1 MTALEQLM
9 AEHRVIEGVL
19 DALEAS
25 GPQPARF
32 YLEAVD
38 FIRGFADQAHHR
50 KEEGVLFK
58 AMARYGFPEDQGP
71 VGMMLAEHEEARQI
85 TRALEEAARRMDSGD
100 AAAREHAVRHAQA
113 YASLLRQHIEKEDQ
127 ILYVMAEQAIP
138 PDELEAMAEEFA
150 AIDRDELGPD
160 GRGQYEALAAALQ
173 QQARSG

>member
-1 MTALEQLM
+1 MTALELLM

-19 DALEAS
+19 DALDTG
-25 GPQPARF
+25 GPHPARF
-32 YLEAVD
+32 YLAAVE

-85 TRALEEAARRMDSGD
+85 TRALEAAARRLEAGEQPAGEEAARH
-100 AAAREHAVRHAQA
+100 ARS

-150 AIDRDELGPD
+150 AIDRDELGSG
-160 GRGQYEALAAALQ
+160 GRERYESLAAELPRL
-173 QQARSG
+173 ARAG

>member
-1 MTALEQLM
+1 MRALDLLMT
-9 AEHRVIEGVL
+9 EHRLIEG
-19 DALEAS
+19 ALEALDTRE
-25 GPQPARF
+25 PMPARF
-32 YLEAVD
+32 YLDAVE

-85 TRALEEAARRMDSGD
+85 TRALEDAARRLEAGEQ
-100 AAAREHAVRHAQA
+100 AAGEEAARHAQA

-127 ILYVMAEQAIP
+127 ILYVMAEHAIP

-150 AIDRDELGPD
+150 AIDRDELGSG
-160 GRGQYEALAAALQ
+160 GRERYESLAAELS
-173 QQARSG
+173 RLSRTC

>member
-1 MTALEQLM
+1 MRALDLLV
-9 AEHRVIEGVL
+9 AEHRLIEGVL
-19 DALEAS
+19 EALDTRES
-25 GPQPARF
+25 MPARF
-32 YLEAVD
+32 YLEAVE

-85 TRALEEAARRMDSGD
+85 TRALEEAARRLESGD
-100 AAAREHAVRHAQA
+100 VAAGEHAVRHAQA

-138 PDELEAMAEEFA
+138 PDELDAMAEEFA
-150 AIDRDELGPD
+150 AIDRDELGSG
-160 GRGQYEALAAALQ
+160 GRGRYEALAAALQ
-173 QQARSG
+173 RQAQSG